1 MKNYQ
6 MVRHLIHCLLDRS
19 TDYTIKYVGINE
31 VKQVKSQWETITVN
45 KKRRFS
51 RMLQLTFICWWAG
64 GWD

>member
-6 MVRHLIHCLLDRS
+6 MVRHLIHCLSDRS

-31 VKQVKSQWETITVN
+31 KQVKSQWETITVN
-45 KKRRFS
+45 KKRRSS